1 MKKKRLGEILRERN
15 QVSVENLDKAIQ
27 DQQGK
32 LGHLGELLLQRG
44 AVSKADLVSALT
56 EVARIPYFDCTSVEV
71 DTATLRLISA
81 SIARSCCALPL
92 ETAGKKLV
100 VVMAEPQNLHFLD
113 ELRFKSGMQI
123 SPRMGFRAEV
133 EAAIAI
139 NYASAESEAAAA
151 AAKAAAVPNVV
162 SLREIVL
169 SAGDAEMEFISSSSQ
184 ERNVEAMREMQS
196 ELLQKSRTTPAVM
209 LVASMIKAAA
219 ERRASDIHIEPH
231 SDDTAIR
238 FRVDGM
244 LREYQ
249 RIPKALQNSVASR
262 IKILSDMDIAER
274 RAPQDGRF
282 LVKIGGRRIDLRVST
297 LPTQYGEK
305 VVMRLLEGD
314 APLQDLAKLGFPIW
328 IEERL
333 RPMLRLPQGM
343 ILVTGPTGSGKS
355 TTLYSS
361 LLLIRR
367 PSINII
373 TVEDPVEYA
382 VAGLNQV
389 QVNTKAGLTFASCL
403 RSILRQDPNVIMIG
417 EIRDK
422 ETAKIA
428 LKAAQ
433 TGHLVL
439 STLHT
444 NDSVS
449 AVTRLLDLGVPGFQI
464 ATSLSAIIAQRLIRR
479 LCVCSTSTPTTPEYA
494 SQLVQAGI
502 ADPSAF
508 HNAPNGCEICDL
520 TGFKG
525 RIGIYEMLA
534 LEEPIRASIRE
545 GGHSD
550 EIRTLARQSGM
561 KLMQEYALEH
571 VRDGLTTLE
580 EVQRVVPFASVTSVH
595 CVSCARELSAAFLF
609 CPHCGK
615 KRTSAKT
622 VKHKRLAL
630 VPQGVVNE

>member
-1 MKKKRLGEILRERN
+1 MKKKRLGEILRERDHI
-15 QVSVENLDKAIQ
+15 SVENLEKALR

-32 LGHLGELLLQRG
+32 LVHLGEFLLQRG
-44 AVSKADLVSALT
+44 LVSKPDLVSALD
-56 EVARIPYFDCTSVEV
+56 EVSRIPYFDCTSVEV
-71 DTATLRLISA
+71 DAATLRLITPSM
-81 SIARSCCALPL
+81 ARSCCALPL
-92 ETAGKKLV
+92 ETAGNKLV
-100 VVMAEPQNLHFLD
+100 VVMAEPQNLRFLD

-123 SPRMGFRAEV
+123 SPRMGFRSEV
-133 EAAIAI
+133 EAAITI

-151 AAKAAAVPNVV
+151 VATAAAGAAASLV
-162 SLREIVL
+162 SMKEIVL
-169 SAGDAEMEFISSSSQ
+169 AAADTEMEFISSSSQ

-314 APLQDLAKLGFPIW
+314 APLQDLAKLGFPRW

-333 RPMLRLPQGM
+333 RPMLLLPQGM

-403 RSILRQDPNVIMIG
+403 RSILRQDPNVIMVG

-422 ETAKIA
+422 ETAEIA
-428 LKAAQ
+428 MKAAQ

-444 NDSVS
+444 NDSVA
-449 AVTRLLDLGVPGFQI
+449 AVTRLLDLGIPPFMI
-464 ATSLSAIIAQRLIRR
+464 SSSITAIMAQRLVRR
-479 LCVCSTSTPTTPEYA
+479 LCTCKGTEEPTIANLERME
-494 SQLVQAGI
+494 QLGQIEPVSSVFVPKG
-502 ADPSAF
+502 
-508 HNAPNGCEICDL
+508 CDL
-520 TGFKG
+520 CELTGYRG
-525 RIGIYEMLA
+525 RVGIYEILPFD
-534 LEEPIRASIRE
+534 ETIRDAVRTGVRNEDIRN
-545 GGHSD
+545 HMRD
-550 EIRTLARQSGM
+550 IGM
-561 KLMQEYALEH
+561 KLMQEDAL
-571 VRDGLTTLE
+571 DKILTGMTSIE
-580 EVQRVVPFASVTSVH
+580 EITRVVPVH
-595 CVSCARELSAAFLF
+595 TGSFPECAQCGRRISPTFLF
-609 CPHCGK
+609 CPHCGV
-615 KRTSAKT
+615 KRHGSASAT
-622 VKHKRLAL
+622 
-630 VPQGVVNE
+630 PQSHPPARGRS

>member
-27 DQQGK
+27 DQQVK
-32 LGHLGELLLQRG
+32 LVHLGELLLQRG
-44 AVSKADLVSALT
+44 AVSKPDLVSALV
-56 EVARIPYFDCTSVEV
+56 EISRIPYFDCHSVEV
-71 DTATLRLISA
+71 DAETLQLISPTM
-81 SIARSCCALPL
+81 ARSCCALPL
-92 ETAGKKLV
+92 ETVGNKLV
-100 VVMAEPQNLHFLD
+100 VVMAEPQNLRFLD

-123 SPRMGFRAEV
+123 SPRLGFRAEV
-133 EAAIAI
+133 EAALAI
-139 NYASAESEAAAA
+139 NYASAESETAAAA
-151 AAKAAAVPNVV
+151 AASPVV
-162 SLREIVL
+162 SVKEIVL
-169 SAGDAEMEFISSSSQ
+169 SAADAEMEFISSSSQ

-249 RIPKALQNSVASR
+249 RIPKVLQNSVASR

-314 APLQDLAKLGFPIW
+314 APLQDLAKLGFPQW

-343 ILVTGPTGSGKS
+343 ILVTGSGKS

-422 ETAKIA
+422 ETAEIA

-439 STLHT
+439 STY
-444 NDSVS
+444 
-449 AVTRLLDLGVPGFQI
+449 
-464 ATSLSAIIAQRLIRR
+464 
-479 LCVCSTSTPTTPEYA
+479 TPTTAFPPSPA
-494 SQLVQAGI
+494 S
-502 ADPSAF
+502 
-508 HNAPNGCEICDL
+508 
-520 TGFKG
+520 
-525 RIGIYEMLA
+525 
-534 LEEPIRASIRE
+534 
-545 GGHSD
+545 
-550 EIRTLARQSGM
+550 
-561 KLMQEYALEH
+561 
-571 VRDGLTTLE
+571 
-580 EVQRVVPFASVTSVH
+580 
-595 CVSCARELSAAFLF
+595 
-609 CPHCGK
+609 
-615 KRTSAKT
+615 TSAYPDFKSPLRSPPSSRN
-622 VKHKRLAL
+622 V
-630 VPQGVVNE
+630 